1 MTGIKNKIS
10 AFGFPRLIIM
20 AFLGLLIVLMFLM
33 DIPAPLTFSQCI
45 VRVGINMVLGL
56 AMVPGIMAGTGM
68 NFALPLGIECGLL
81 AGMISLQFDM
91 TGVGGIFAA
100 MVISIPFSIL
110 AGLAY
115 SQLINRVK
123 GSEMMVS
130 TYVGFSVV
138 H

>member
-56 AMVPGIMAGTGM
+56 AMVPGIMDRVSITGC
-68 NFALPLGIECGLL
+68 LGQDRASPVLSDIRSRKL
-81 AGMISLQFDM
+81 FD
-91 TGVGGIFAA
+91 
-100 MVISIPFSIL
+100 
-110 AGLAY
+110 
-115 SQLINRVK
+115 
-123 GSEMMVS
+123 
-130 TYVGFSVV
+130 SVFFL
-138 H
+138 

>member
-56 AMVPGIMAGTGM
+56 AMVPGNRDELCSSIGNRMWAFGRYDQ
-68 NFALPLGIECGLL
+68 L
-81 AGMISLQFDM
+81 A
-91 TGVGGIFAA
+91 V
-100 MVISIPFSIL
+100 
-110 AGLAY
+110 
-115 SQLINRVK
+115 
-123 GSEMMVS
+123 
-130 TYVGFSVV
+130 
-138 H
+138 